1 MNETRTSALRD
12 ALHRPLRDLR
22 VSVTD
27 RCNFRCT
34 YCMPAEIF
42 GESYKFLPKQ
52 EVLSFEE
59 IVRLTSIIVRLGAV
73 KVRITGG
80 EPLVR
85 EQIETLVGMLRQIE
99 GVDDLTMTTNGF
111 LLPQKAQALKDAG
124 LERITV
130 SLDSLDDA
138 VFRKMNGNR
147 SSVQKVLDGI
157 AAAERAGLH
166 PIKINTV
173 VQRGVNEHTILDLAK
188 WARDKGYILRF
199 IEYMDVGNMN
209 GWRKEEVFSA
219 REIVETID
227 AVLPLEQIERS
238 YKSEVAARYRYRD
251 GGGEI
256 GLIASV
262 TLPFCGACSRMRL
275 SPEGEIFTCLF
286 ATKGTDLRGPLR
298 AGASD
303 AALEQIVRQ
312 TWGDRIDRY
321 SEVRFL
327 DTPRDPKVEMYHI
340 GG

>member
-1 MNETRTSALRD
+1 MTESTLRD
-12 ALHRPLRDLR
+12 AFHRPLRDLR

-42 GESYKFLPKQ
+42 GENYKFLPKT

-59 IVRLTSIIVRLGAV
+59 ITRLTNIIVRLGAV
-73 KVRITGG
+73 KVRLTGG

-85 EQIETLVGMLRQIE
+85 EEIETLVAMLRGID
-99 GVDDLTMTTNGF
+99 GVDDLTMTTNAY
-111 LLPQKAQALKDAG
+111 LLPKKAQALKDAG

-157 AAAERAGLH
+157 TAAEKAGLQ
-166 PIKINTV
+166 PIKINAV
-173 VQRGVNEHTILDLAK
+173 VQRGVNDNTIVDLAR
-188 WARDKGYILRF
+188 WAKDKGYILRF
-199 IEYMDVGNMN
+199 IEYMDVGNIN
-209 GWRKEEVFSA
+209 GWRMDDVVPAK
-219 REIVETID
+219 EIVERID
-227 AVLPLEQIERS
+227 AVMPLEATERN
-238 YKSEVAARYRYRD
+238 YKSEVALRYGYRD

-262 TLPFCGACSRMRL
+262 TMPFCGACSRMRL
-275 SPEGEIFTCLF
+275 SAEGAIYTCLF
-286 ATKGTDLRGPLR
+286 ASEGTDLRGPMR

-303 AALEQIVRQ
+303 NELEQIVRQ
-312 TWGDRIDRY
+312 TWGNRVDRY
-321 SEVRFL
+321 SEIRSGQ
-327 DTPRDPKVEMYHI
+327 TDPARKVEMYHI